1 MLIKVKFRYINEVWS
16 FLNENFTKW
25 AIVFFVSLFLV
36 GYFVSDFKTT
46 MGILGIITLIYIG
59 FVIKTLKIKKKY
71 KFFIKNGTKTSGT
84 IKDIKV
90 KDGHTG
96 LTAGVDN
103 RYEIVY
109 LIVEFKNPY
118 SNKIEQFTTES
129 VNGNPFIYLS
139 SLDVTVYVLPEG
151 RALATDFKRI
161 KKLSDSVKCQNDEK
175 YKKEVEWQEKN
186 RFKYVFYCIVF
197 FCVIALIFTKAN
209 FITCFIII
217 LIICVISILFGN
229 KK

>member
-1 MLIKVKFRYINEVWS
+1 MLIKVNFRYVNEVWS
-16 FLNENFTKW
+16 FLNKSFTKW
-25 AIVFFVSLFLV
+25 AIIFFIFLLLV

-46 MGILGIITLIYIG
+46 MGVLGFITIIYIG
-59 FVIKTLKIKKKY
+59 FAIKTLKINNKY
-71 KFFIKNGTKTSGT
+71 KYFMKNGTKTSGT

-90 KDGHTG
+90 KEGHAG
-96 LTAGVDN
+96 LTADIDN

-118 SNKIEQFTTES
+118 SNKIEQFTTER

-139 SLDVTVYVLPEG
+139 SLDVTVYVLPDG

-175 YKKEVEWQEKN
+175 YKQGVERQEKN
-186 RFKYVFYCIVF
+186 RFLYIFYYIIF
-197 FCVIALIFTKAN
+197 FCVIGCIFIKVN
-209 FITCFIII
+209 FIISFI
-217 LIICVISILFGN
+217 LILAICAILILFGN